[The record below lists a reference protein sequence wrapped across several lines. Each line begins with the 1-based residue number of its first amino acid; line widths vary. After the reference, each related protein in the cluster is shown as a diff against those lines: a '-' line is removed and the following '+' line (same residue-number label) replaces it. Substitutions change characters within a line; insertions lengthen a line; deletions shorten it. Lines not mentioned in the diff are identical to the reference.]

1 MATRNCCTYILSNL
15 KRFLRG
21 EMLYSDTKNITILY
35 TVCNALYFQDAST
48 RSTFFMR
55 HFMLQSLKRRDI
67 CVLTSTNKGYLVT
80 LCIGRTKNDC
90 SVKPNTRES
99 RSSFSSASENLQFVF
114 LKKIF
119 SISFRTAV
127 SSMHIITPPARRA
140 WRSCKF
146 APFLFLFSFVNVESW
161 ATAHG

>member
-48 RSTFFMR
+48 RSTFFMC

-127 SSMHIITPPARRA
+127 SSMHNYSACP
-140 WRSCKF
+140 
-146 APFLFLFSFVNVESW
+146 
-161 ATAHG
+161 